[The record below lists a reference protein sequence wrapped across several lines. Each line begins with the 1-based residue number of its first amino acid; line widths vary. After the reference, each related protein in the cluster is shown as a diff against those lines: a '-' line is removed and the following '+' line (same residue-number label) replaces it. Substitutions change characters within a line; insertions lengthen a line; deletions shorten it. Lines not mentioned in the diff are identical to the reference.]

1 MVFSVHQLYTEL
13 LQTLLQTLLS
23 RRDATICAQKRPW
36 GSTLS
41 EVEQPKER
49 ENSTANNQDIP
60 IKKKPSLLKRLLP
73 WVITLACFAFLYTRM
88 AGPAAAQGLSVAAYL
103 GAVFASVNWAAWL
116 AFMIPYSLFFFVID
130 SLVVWRVTNWFNAK
144 VSYVDIL
151 PVRASTYILS
161 IINEQLGKGA
171 MALYL
176 NRREGVPG
184 WKLGS
189 SMLFIMVCELLY
201 LCAWANIGLAL
212 QWDNLPEVFHALP
225 WVGITIVALFAL
237 AFLYFKSIIL
247 PNWKFRDRQIMHT
260 FREAKLFQ
268 YLTILLFRSP
278 ALLAAVVVYSEAL
291 SLFGVEISYLQ
302 MLGILPVIF
311 FGASIPGPFRAVAV
325 SMWVILF
332 PEYPAEMSAFGL
344 VQHNFFILFNA
355 VIGLVFLRRVQ
366 KELFS

>member
-1 MVFSVHQLYTEL
+1 MRRAR
-13 LQTLLQTLLS
+13 S
-23 RRDATICAQKRPW
+23 RRTNLYFSGRGDTIHGNLPFENIVSETEHNNLDSDAAPR
-36 GSTLS
+36 
-41 EVEQPKER
+41 
-49 ENSTANNQDIP
+49 
-60 IKKKPSLLKRLLP
+60 KKPGLLGKVLP
-73 WVITLACFAFLYTRM
+73 WLITIACFAFLYTRI
-88 AGPAAAQGLSVAAYL
+88 AGPAAAQDMSVVAYL
-103 GAVFASVNWAAWL
+103 GSVFASVNWLAWL
-116 AFMIPYSLFFFVID
+116 GLMIPYSLFFFAVD
-130 SLVVWRVTNWFNAK
+130 SLIVWRVINWFNAK
-144 VSYVDIL
+144 VSYADIL

-161 IINEQLGKGA
+161 ILNEQVGKGA

-212 QWDNLPEVFHALP
+212 QWDNLPEVFRALP
-225 WVGITIVALFAL
+225 WVGMAIVAAFAVGY
-237 AFLYFKSIIL
+237 LYFRGHIL
-247 PNWKFRDRQIMHT
+247 PNSKLRDRHLLHA
-260 FREAKLFQ
+260 FKEANLGQ
-268 YLTILLFRSP
+268 YVLILLLRSP
-278 ALLAAVVVYSEAL
+278 ALLAAVFVYSQAL
-291 SLFGVEISYLQ
+291 SLFGVEISNLQ

-355 VIGLVFLRRVQ
+355 VIGLVFLRRAQ
-366 KELFS
+366 KELFD

>member
-1 MVFSVHQLYTEL
+1 LT
-13 LQTLLQTLLS
+13 
-23 RRDATICAQKRPW
+23 D
-36 GSTLS
+36 
-41 EVEQPKER
+41 PKEID
-49 ENSTANNQDIP
+49 ESTPSVSEQTPAP
-60 IKKKPSLLKRLLP
+60 KKNSLLKQAIP
-73 WVITLACFAFLYTRM
+73 WLITIGCFAFLYTRV
-88 AGPAAAQGLSVAAYL
+88 AGPASAQDMSVIAYL
-103 GAVFASVNWAAWL
+103 GSVFASVNWWL
-116 AFMIPYSLFFFVID
+116 WLGLMIPYSLFFFFLD
-130 SLVVWRVTNWFNAK
+130 SLIVWRVINWFNAK
-144 VSYVDIL
+144 VSYTDIL

-189 SMLFIMVCELLY
+189 SMLFIMVCELIY

-212 QWDNLPEVFHALP
+212 QWETLPEVFRLLP
-225 WVGITIVALFAL
+225 WVGMTIVAVFSV
-237 AFLYFKSIIL
+237 AFLYFRGMIL
-247 PNWKFRDRQIMHT
+247 PNFNLRDKDILFS
-260 FREAKLFQ
+260 FREAKLGQ
-268 YLTILLFRSP
+268 YALILVLRSP
-278 ALLAAVVVYSEAL
+278 ALLAAVFVYSEAL
-291 SLFGVEISYLQ
+291 SLFGIEYSYLQ

-355 VIGLVFLRRVQ
+355 VIGLFFVKRAQ
-366 KELFS
+366 KELFEE

>member
-1 MVFSVHQLYTEL
+1 MKRAKTVSQDQNPEAD
-13 LQTLLQTLLS
+13 LS
-23 RRDATICAQKRPW
+23 STSAESPAPANDAAPAAGRP
-36 GSTLS
+36 
-41 EVEQPKER
+41 
-49 ENSTANNQDIP
+49 
-60 IKKKPSLLKRLLP
+60 KPSLVKRLIP
-73 WVITLACFAFLYTRM
+73 WVITLACFAFLYTRI
-88 AGPAAAQGLSVAAYL
+88 AGHAAAQGMSVVAYL
-103 GAVFASVNWAAWL
+103 ASVFASVNWLAWL
-116 AFMIPYSLFFFVID
+116 AFMVPYSLFFFAID
-130 SLVVWRVTNWFNAK
+130 SLIVWRVINWFDAK
-144 VSYVDIL
+144 VPYTDIL

-161 IINEQLGKGA
+161 ILNEQVGKGA

-201 LCAWANIGLAL
+201 LCAWANIGLSL
-212 QWDNLPEVFHALP
+212 QWDNLPEVFRALP
-225 WVGITIVALFAL
+225 WVGMVIVALFAA
-237 AFLYFKSIIL
+237 AFLYFKGVLL
-247 PNWKFRDRQIMHT
+247 PNVKLRDRDILHA
-260 FREAKLFQ
+260 FREANLMQ
-268 YLTILLFRSP
+268 YLIILLLRSP

-332 PEYPAEMSAFGL
+332 PEHPAEMSAFGL

-366 KELFS
+366 RELFD